1 MCGGSGTDN
10 DGLAGLLARKMPDV
24 IIHKEQG
31 ESLSR
36 SGVEF
41 AQCFE
46 VLLYYIKE
54 SMRTFIHLSIGA

>member
-1 MCGGSGTDN
+1 
-10 DGLAGLLARKMPDV
+10 MPDV

-31 ESLSR
+31 KFHKELGKSLSR

-46 VLLYYIKE
+46 VLLYYREE